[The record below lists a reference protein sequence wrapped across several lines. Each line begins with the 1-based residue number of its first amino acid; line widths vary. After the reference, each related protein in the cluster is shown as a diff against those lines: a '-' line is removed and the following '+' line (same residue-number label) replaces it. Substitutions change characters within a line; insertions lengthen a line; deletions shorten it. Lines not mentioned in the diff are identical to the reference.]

1 MTLTT
6 FVIVSSIFV
15 TAVLLDLHA
24 QKGRI
29 QKDFDYF
36 ESIGLG
42 REDFANKERFAT
54 HSCQEILALTDD
66 AIVQTRT
73 PISVLVTKTIYSI
86 GGSEYGC
93 WSPTDR
99 KRQYERLRS
108 IASEREQA
116 EFEGIVHLPTRVLYA
131 LIGMPSDLISSRI
144 RENLM
149 DACLADR
156 SYFNAQHG
164 ELRPITDEERDACLK
179 MAIETT

>member
-93 WSPTDR
+93 WSPADR

-108 IASEREQA
+108 IASERELA
-116 EFEGIVHLPTRVLYA
+116 EFKGIVHLPTRIMYA
-131 LIGMPSDLISSRI
+131 LIGMRSDLVSSNI
-144 RENLM
+144 V
-149 DACLADR
+149 DGPVQACLADQ

-164 ELRPITDEERDACLK
+164 EVRPITDEERKTCF
-179 MAIETT
+179 EVGRG